1 MANKININSLTQYML
16 DQNYID
22 YSLSNDYIYSAN
34 ECNHLLAINGDINDV
49 PFIVIFLNDNERW
62 GRSGKGANLKKEFH
76 LNIIEI
82 FPLDISKG
90 KFDKTQYNSIK
101 TKIKREFAKLEVNE
115 VIDVLATMPI
125 NISYAQEDYQ
135 SRKEVRFDVNI
146 VHSASELIETF
157 LYGEIK
163 YLNIDYKNKD
173 IAKNNGAKFCLWNKK
188 WYYYPKVSDNAILK
202 EYEV

>member
-34 ECNHLLAINGDINDV
+34 EYNHLLAINGDINDV

-90 KFDKTQYNSIK
+90 RFDKTQYNSIK

-135 SRKEVRFDVNI
+135 SRKEVRYDVNI
-146 VHSASELIETF
+146 VHSASELIERN
-157 LYGEIK
+157 LYGDSK

-188 WYYYPKVSDNAILK
+188 WYYYPKVNVNAILK
-202 EYEV
+202 EYEF

>member
-16 DQNYID
+16 DQSYID
-22 YSLSNDYIYSAN
+22 YSIFNDYIYSPN
-34 ECNHLLAINGDINDV
+34 ECKHLLAIDGVINDV
-49 PFIVIFLNDNERW
+49 PFIVIFLNDNERC

-82 FPLDISKG
+82 FPLDINKG
-90 KFDKTQYNSIK
+90 RFDKTQYDSIK
-101 TKIKREFAKLEVNE
+101 TKIKREFAKLEVDK
-115 VIDVLATMPI
+115 VIEVLATMPI
-125 NISYAQEDYQ
+125 NISYAKENYQ
-135 SRKEVRFDVNI
+135 SRKDVCYDVDV
-146 VHSASELIETF
+146 VHSASELIESV

-173 IAKNNGAKFCLWNKK
+173 IAKNNGAKFCIWNKK
-188 WYYYPKVSDNAILK
+188 WYYYPKVNVNAVLK